1 MFHKFFKN
9 ANTDLRKRERESDL
23 DLAISSVSSDPILL

>member
-9 ANTDLRKRERESDL
+9 ANTDLGKRERKSDL
-23 DLAISSVSSDPILL
+23 DTSSVSSDPILL

>member
-9 ANTDLRKRERESDL
+9 ANTDLGKRERKSDL
-23 DLAISSVSSDPILL
+23 DVGTSSVSSDPILL